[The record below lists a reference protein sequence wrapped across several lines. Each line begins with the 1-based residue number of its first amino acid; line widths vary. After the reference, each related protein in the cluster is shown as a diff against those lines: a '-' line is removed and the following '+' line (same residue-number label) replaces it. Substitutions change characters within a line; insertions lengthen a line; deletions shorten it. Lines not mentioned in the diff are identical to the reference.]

1 MGSGGVQKQLSQK
14 TPCSKKKTSPT
25 LIQSNSHMAT
35 CPYSSN
41 NIIRGTG
48 NGERETD
55 SKEEFEDR
63 LNRLEMITSKIFTN
77 GYFAN
82 SKTQNSSDTLKSTKI
97 INSGYNTKYQS
108 HISPD

>member
-55 SKEEFEDR
+55 SKEVFFE
-63 LNRLEMITSKIFTN
+63 ICKI
-77 GYFAN
+77 
-82 SKTQNSSDTLKSTKI
+82 KTGIWRQAESAWND
-97 INSGYNTKYQS
+97 
-108 HISPD
+108 H